1 MKKYYPTK
9 SSLTLLKVILLLLTV
24 GCCLLFRHYLKAY
37 PIIMWTFVF
46 IFCMLYIA
54 FSSIWLPLFFSKTV
68 YYVSI
73 LEVSKQ
79 SGVIFEAK
87 QLMKVKSVQYIT
99 RINTPLS
106 RFTGFNFIKLNAL
119 GGSITLLFLSKQ
131 DADEISATISAAI
144 RRRDD

>member
-1 MKKYYPTK
+1 
-9 SSLTLLKVILLLLTV
+9 
-24 GCCLLFRHYLKAY
+24 
-37 PIIMWTFVF
+37 
-46 IFCMLYIA
+46 MLYIA